1 MSMYNYLRNVFCNFA
16 PIYCC
21 LLKIVTVSVCLNSK
35 ISYDEF
41 FFLQIFM
48 MYSPTVLNLKIEFY
62 LLVVLLCRQ
71 IEIDS
76 KFLEVQHIMD
86 YSLLLGVHYRAPQQL
101 RPSVSFNQSIGADGL
116 AMLAEEGGYQIQS
129 NKLMICD

>member
-1 MSMYNYLRNVFCNFA
+1 
-16 PIYCC
+16 
-21 LLKIVTVSVCLNSK
+21 
-35 ISYDEF
+35 
-41 FFLQIFM
+41 

-101 RPSVSFNQSIGADGL
+101 RPSMSFNQSIGADGL